1 MKIELTNEEANVL
14 ANLLNV
20 AVKAVGLEAAEGALH
35 FINKIKQAAAEEAP
49 AEDTEQGSCVTPMGY
64 FALTVK
70 RDDADPVEIRVAI
83 SDADNARFAAAY
95 AASYFPTGRSLSCC
109 CRGP

>member
-49 AEDTEQGSCVTPMGY
+49 AEDTE
-64 FALTVK
+64 LK
-70 RDDADPVEIRVAI
+70 E
-83 SDADNARFAAAY
+83 AA
-95 AASYFPTGRSLSCC
+95 
-109 CRGP
+109 